1 MISVTRVSALLAILL
16 ATACGG
22 ASSDGDIPAADPAG
36 DTSEDELNT
45 KARFTHLKKPTDADL
60 AAFSTA
66 AAKFDSSYR
75 GVYRFNKA
83 GPEATDPLAR
93 EKRIKEVMHRYM
105 CSFFDESID
114 IGRNTGTTTAAV
126 KQALSDVNIED
137 NASDQSSSDVTA
149 ITSALTKVYK
159 NKKLDVLSGGASGN
173 NTGGEVMGIYDL
185 AHNEIL
191 FFGFTNCGSD
201 D

>member
-1 MISVTRVSALLAILL
+1 MISKARTFALVAFTML

-22 ASSDGDIPAADPAG
+22 TVASETPTDDSQ
-36 DTSEDELNT
+36 DTSDDELNT
-45 KARFTHLKKPTDADL
+45 KARFTRLKSGPTDTNL
-60 AAFSTA
+60 AFLDTA
-66 AAKFDSSYR
+66 GARFDGAYR

-83 GPEATDPLAR
+83 TNEATSADAR

-105 CSFFDESID
+105 CGFFDESID
-114 IGRNTGTTTAAV
+114 IGRNSGTTAKKVATAMA
-126 KQALSDVNIED
+126 DVNLDERG
-137 NASDQSSSDVTA
+137 NDQKADIGKFATA
-149 ITSALTKVYK
+149 LKFVVE
-159 NKKLDVLSGGASGN
+159 NPKLDVLSGSASGN
-173 NTGGEVMGIYDL
+173 NTMGEIIGVYDT